1 MRSPL
6 GNDHFATLKRR
17 ERAEASV
24 LSRPRVVE
32 RRLSLSRR
40 VERQRHDMHRSSLL
54 IIALV
59 MLLLVTGLAPVCTA
73 QRPSTSASS
82 AANATGPQNV
92 TELASF
98 LNTTIT
104 EQLAADHIAGA
115 TVAVVKDGR
124 LFYTHGYGYADVEHK
139 TPVDANTTMFE
150 IGSVTKLFTW
160 TAVMQLVQQGK
171 INLHAD
177 VNTYLKDFKLPATY
191 PQPITMEHL
200 MTHTAGFEGSDL
212 SPGLAVSD
220 PKDLQPLSTVLA
232 QTIPARVWPPG
243 QVWSYS
249 NWGAALAGY
258 IVQEVS
264 GEPFNQYVQHH
275 IFTPLGMHNTTIEQ
289 PVPGPLAANT
299 ATGYAYSD
307 GTFIKQPSFTIL
319 MPPAGAI
326 RSTAPDMAKFMLAHL
341 NNGTYNNTHILSAA
355 AAEDMHSSHFN
366 PDHYTKFGLGFV
378 IGNQNNESSISHT
391 GGTLSFNTLCILW
404 PARNVGLF
412 ASYSSPGGA
421 LAVSDLQ
428 TKFLDHYYPYTP
440 IPPQPR
446 NFNDAPS
453 VTGTYQSTRT
463 VYTTAVKYFASLI
476 SPSTADVTGNPNGTV
491 TTAVSGQQ
499 LNLVEVAPLVFTPQG
514 NVTPLLQGAH
524 FIFTTG
530 SNGTYFHPDAAPQYY
545 ERLPWYA
552 TPAGI
557 TNLGYLCLAVFLS
570 AAIWPVGAL
579 HGRWRRWRGRTA
591 ETMTST
597 RTRLPSLAH
606 WVIGIVAVL
615 YWLVFL
621 IPFLLVLALGQNIQF
636 LLWSLTIPPPIV
648 AWLTLP
654 LIAIP
659 LTVVGVILAVLA
671 WTRRYWTTFGR
682 IHYTVVVGAAVAFI
696 AWLNYWNLIGF
707 RW

>member
-1 MRSPL
+1 MSTP
-6 GNDHFATLKRR
+6 
-17 ERAEASV
+17 
-24 LSRPRVVE
+24 
-32 RRLSLSRR
+32 
-40 VERQRHDMHRSSLL
+40 RSSVIVITLVTLLL
-54 IIALV
+54 I
-59 MLLLVTGLAPVCTA
+59 TGFAPYLCAA
-73 QRPSTSASS
+73 QQPSSPAPP
-82 AANATGPQNV
+82 AANTTRGPQNV

-115 TVAVVKDGR
+115 TVAVVKGGK

-160 TAVMQLVQQGK
+160 TAVMQLVQEGK
-171 INLHAD
+171 IDLHAD
-177 VNTYLKDFKLPATY
+177 VNTYLKAFKIPQTY

-200 MTHTAGFEGSDL
+200 MTHTAGFEEDRPEDL
-212 SPGLAVSD
+212 LYCSPQDV
-220 PKDLQPLSTVLA
+220 QPLDTVLA
-232 QTIPARVWPPG
+232 HTIPARVHPPG

-249 NWGAALAGY
+249 NWGATLAAY
-258 IVQEVS
+258 VVQEVS
-264 GEPFNQYVQHH
+264 GEPFDQYLQHH
-275 IFTPLGMHNTTIEQ
+275 IFTPLGMHHTTIEQ
-289 PVPGPLAANT
+289 PVPASLAANA
-299 ATGYAYSD
+299 ATGYAYNN
-307 GTFIKQPSFTIL
+307 GEFIGQPADYIQL
-319 MPPAGAI
+319 PPAGAG
-326 RSTAPDMAKFMLAHL
+326 RSTATDMAKFMIAHL
-341 NNGTYNNTHILSAA
+341 QNGEYNGTPLLNPST
-355 AAEDMHSSHFN
+355 AEDMHRAHFT
-366 PDHYTKFGLGFV
+366 PDPYTKMGLGFI
-378 IGNQNNESSISHT
+378 IGNQNNESSIWHS
-391 GGTLSFNTLCILW
+391 GGIRYFFTQFILW
-404 PARNVGLF
+404 PQRNVGLF
-412 ASYSSPGGA
+412 VSYNSPGGGYA
-421 LAVSDLQ
+421 TFDLQ
-428 TKFLDHYYPYTP
+428 TKFLDHYYPHTP

-579 HGRWRRWRGRTA
+579 HGRWRRWRGRTT

-682 IHYTVVVGAAVAFI
+682 IHYTVVVGAALAFI
-696 AWLNYWNLIGF
+696 IWLNYWNLIGF